1 MTPCVGRHSRA
12 TPCRQRLAVRDRGR
26 HPAAR
31 AARARMGFDRGPNGF
46 QPRPEWVS
54 TAIGIAC
61 GSYRP
66 RLGRAK
72 INSAKIN
79 SAGINTASINTANIN
94 SAGINSSVIVSG
106 WSLDRGLVG
115 ASRPRQEI
123 RRRRRAPGLSARA
136 AASRRSSRPASS
148 AYRPRPA
155 GFQRSPPARRRGRR
169 AAPRRGRAARP
180 RPGGGS

>member
-1 MTPCVGRHSRA
+1 MTNYIFIRILIKFYLMERGTPYVGRHSRA
-12 TPCRQRLAVRDRGR
+12 TPCRPPRGVRDRGR

-31 AARARMGFDRGPNGF
+31 AARARMGFNRGPNGF
-46 QPRPEWVS
+46 QPRPDWVS

-72 INSAKIN
+72 INSA
-79 SAGINTASINTANIN
+79 GIN
-94 SAGINSSVIVSG
+94 SAGINSIVIVSG

-115 ASRPRQEI
+115 ASW
-123 RRRRRAPGLSARA
+123 APGLSARA